1 MKKGFGMEL
10 GIALVIGI
18 VSLVI
23 VDQVIAART
32 GTWNSS
38 LTTTISPY
46 VVPIGMLG
54 LLALAAVGYAGSR

>member
-23 VDQVIAART
+23 VDSVIASQTFNAT
-32 GTWNSS
+32 LAN
-38 LTTTISPY
+38 TISPY
-46 VVPIGMLG
+46 IVPVGMLG
-54 LLALAAVGYAGSR
+54 LLALAAVGYAAAR